1 MPNIGLPELII
12 LLLLTIVPIV
22 IAAMVC
28 QKKDYPAW
36 LGVVLAFLLSWLG
49 LIIVLFLPR
58 RAN

>member
-1 MPNIGLPELII
+1 MPSIGLPELII

-28 QKKDYPAW
+28 QKKDYPVW
-36 LGVVLAFLLSWLG
+36 LGLVLVILLSWIG